1 MTDQEQTINT
11 EVLDNSTTVDTNE
24 ASVESIDKIADE
36 TINNLDKDDLTTPA
50 VTAEDLDDE
59 EVTVENVELPEEK
72 KELTADDYILK
83 RKEKQLER
91 EQKQRRALIEQH
103 HAEVERLRQENE
115 ETSKRLF
122 AESVKSIQAP
132 IRENFENDE
141 DFIDARLEFRMAKN
155 AAERIRQE
163 EQVHAAKSNEIRGE
177 KLSKAV
183 ENGQG
188 KYHDFDD
195 VVSHLGNK
203 GVLTN
208 KTLVDAVLDS
218 DYSADVFYILGKYPH
233 LREQLNG
240 MEPIKAIKELS
251 KLEQRF
257 EQVIKAKKVV
267 KPPIKIIESIT
278 GGKGSAAKKPLEK
291 YTAVELD
298 NLPSREFIKIMKER
312 SKHSTY

>member
-1 MTDQEQTINT
+1 MTDEQAVTA
-11 EVLDNSTTVDTNE
+11 EVLDTTTPTEDAIP
-24 ASVESIDKIADE
+24 ASIVEDIAKE
-36 TINNLDKDDLTTPA
+36 TINEVDTPA
-50 VTAEDLDDE
+50 VAAEDLDDE

-72 KELTADDYILK
+72 KKLTAEDPAEDHILA
-83 RKEKQLER
+83 RKERQLER
-91 EQKQRRALIEQH
+91 EQKQKRALIEQH

-115 ETSKRLF
+115 EASKRLF
-122 AESVKSIQAP
+122 IESVKSIQAP

-141 DFIDARLEFRMAKN
+141 DFIDARLDFRMAKN

-163 EQVHAAKSNEIRGE
+163 EQAHVAKSNEIRGE
-177 KLSKAV
+177 RLSKAV
-183 ENGQG
+183 EKGQD

-208 KTLVDAVLDS
+208 KTLVDGVLDS

-240 MEPIKAIKELS
+240 MEPIKAIKELA

-257 EQVIKAKKVV
+257 EQVIKAKKVF

-278 GGKGSAAKKPLEK
+278 GGKGSTAKKPLEK
-291 YTAVELD
+291 YTQAELD
-298 NLPSREFIKIMKER
+298 NLPGREFIKIMKER